1 MGRHARSIRVKRMD
15 CSVLGTLVI
24 NHEPI
29 ELIDVRSKN
38 EFGAMHIPGAES
50 LPFGEL
56 AAPGIFRR
64 LRPTR
69 ERVCVI
75 AADGHARASLATGKL
90 RSAGSVNAVPV
101 DGGMKDWVAPV
112 RQKRIAANV
121 RAYLAR
127 VALSVMAAAAAAALH
142 DLKLAA
148 LFLAIAGVLLLK
160 VKFSQRRRMRQSA
173 GLGPKHVM
181 KDFGRPSTP
190 ASQKETPRDDQNA
203 RTSWRRVAVLVRD
216 DEPLDLAWRPASALR
231 GCSPSCRLAGEEESL
246 GPER

>member
-38 EFGAMHIPGAES
+38 EFGAMRIPGAES

-64 LRPTR
+64 LRPTQQ
-69 ERVCVI
+69 RVCVI
-75 AADGHARASLATGKL
+75 ADGHARAGLATGKL
-90 RSAGSVNAVPV
+90 RSAGSVNAIPV

-112 RQKRIAANV
+112 RQKRIAANA

-127 VALSVMAAAAAAALH
+127 VALSVTAAAAAAALH

-160 VKFSQRRRMRQSA
+160 VKFSQRRGVRQSA
-173 GLGPKHVM
+173 GLGPKQVM
-181 KDFGRPSTP
+181 KDFGRPNTP
-190 ASQKETPRDDQNA
+190 ASQKETGRDCQNA
-203 RTSWRRVAVLVRD
+203 RTTW
-216 DEPLDLAWRPASALR
+216 
-231 GCSPSCRLAGEEESL
+231 
-246 GPER
+246 

>member
-1 MGRHARSIRVKRMD
+1 MRAEPALVKAECAGRRRVRRRYETKVQYAEWGRDARAIRVKRMD

-38 EFGAMHIPGAES
+38 EFGAMRIPGAES
-50 LPFGEL
+50 LPFGEP

-75 AADGHARASLATGKL
+75 AA
-90 RSAGSVNAVPV
+90 
-101 DGGMKDWVAPV
+101 
-112 RQKRIAANV
+112 NV
-121 RAYLAR
+121 RAYRAR

-160 VKFSQRRRMRQSA
+160 MKFSQRRRMRQSA

-181 KDFGRPSTP
+181 KDFGRPGTP

-203 RTSWRRVAVLVRD
+203 RTTWRRVAVLVREV
-216 DEPLDLAWRPASALR
+216 EPLDLAWRPASALR
-231 GCSPSCRLAGEEESL
+231 G
-246 GPER
+246 

>member
-1 MGRHARSIRVKRMD
+1 MD

-64 LRPTR
+64 LRPTQQ
-69 ERVCVI
+69 RVCVI
-75 AADGHARASLATGKL
+75 ADGHARAGLATGKL
-90 RSAGSVNAVPV
+90 RSAGCVNAVPV
-101 DGGMKDWVAPV
+101 DSGMKDWVARGFPV

-148 LFLAIAGVLLLK
+148 LFLAIAGLLLLK
-160 VKFSQRRRMRQSA
+160 VKFSQRRRTRQSA

-181 KDFGRPSTP
+181 KDFDRPNTST
-190 ASQKETPRDDQNA
+190 SQKETRRDHQNA
-203 RTSWRRVAVLVRD
+203 RTTW
-216 DEPLDLAWRPASALR
+216 
-231 GCSPSCRLAGEEESL
+231 
-246 GPER
+246 

>member
-75 AADGHARASLATGKL
+75 AADDR
-90 RSAGSVNAVPV
+90 
-101 DGGMKDWVAPV
+101 
-112 RQKRIAANV
+112 
-121 RAYLAR
+121 AR
-127 VALSVMAAAAAAALH
+127 VALSVMAAAGAAALH
-142 DLKLAA
+142 DLRLAA

-203 RTSWRRVAVLVRD
+203 RTTWRRVAVLVREV
-216 DEPLDLAWRPASALR
+216 EPLDLAWRPASALR

-246 GPER
+246 APE

>member
-15 CSVLGTLVI
+15 CSVLRTLVI

-29 ELIDVRSKN
+29 ELIDVRSKK
-38 EFGAMHIPGAES
+38 EFDAMHIPGAES

-75 AADGHARASLATGKL
+75 AADGRARASLATGKL
-90 RSAGSVNAVPV
+90 RSAGCVNAVPV
-101 DGGMKDWVAPV
+101 NGGMKDWVAPL

-121 RAYLAR
+121 RAYRAR

-142 DLKLAA
+142 DLRLAA

-160 VKFSQRRRMRQSA
+160 VKFSQRRQVRQSA

-181 KDFGRPSTP
+181 KDFGRPTRQLHRRRRP
-190 ASQKETPRDDQNA
+190 VMI
-203 RTSWRRVAVLVRD
+203 RTRATAGDALPFWFAMMN
-216 DEPLDLAWRPASALR
+216 PLIWPGGRPLP
-231 GCSPSCRLAGEEESL
+231 C
-246 GPER
+246 